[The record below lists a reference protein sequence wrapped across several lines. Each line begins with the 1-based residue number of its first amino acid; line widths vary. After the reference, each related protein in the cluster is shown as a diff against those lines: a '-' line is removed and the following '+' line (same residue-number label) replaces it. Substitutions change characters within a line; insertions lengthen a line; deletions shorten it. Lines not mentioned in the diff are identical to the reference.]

1 MLSHS
6 NSFQLSPSSG
16 SDEVKDLFFTT
27 KPAHSLLRLPA
38 TRALA
43 ASLDCPLD
51 LPLNRRLLPKGI
63 RLACL
68 LSFFLDCCL
77 LCYSEGPVNEISV
90 ARTFSVKAA
99 IESETSGL
107 AARHVLCRL
116 GSCSLSLPS
125 HFVGSH
131 WAPSVKIR
139 WGRTYHLPTQAR
151 HFPRGH
157 IQRSTHPCRIH
168 LHFPRITATL
178 YPQPCIFSYINK
190 PCAVCRRRLH
200 SP

>member
-125 HFVGSH
+125 HSCRQSLGPICENQVG
-131 WAPSVKIR
+131 
-139 WGRTYHLPTQAR
+139 TYLSFANTSKAFSKRAHTTVHTP
-151 HFPRGH
+151 
-157 IQRSTHPCRIH
+157 
-168 LHFPRITATL
+168 LHFPPHHCNSLSAALHFLL
-178 YPQPCIFSYINK
+178 Y
-190 PCAVCRRRLH
+190 
-200 SP
+200 